1 MNRAADQQSSSA
13 NKAVEQQ
20 SNRVA
25 VFRNR
30 GFRLKA
36 EGYRINFSLQP
47 SAFSLIPYFCFTALL
62 LCCSIILTTAHAEE
76 LIKKGE
82 VLSLKRCI
90 EIALKKQPNISAAT
104 GSKSA
109 AESRVGQAK
118 ASYYPQIEIGT
129 GYSRTHTRD
138 TFNQYSGTLS
148 IRQNIYDFGR
158 TEAGVKIQG
167 FNLDASKAELDNT
180 VDGVIFDVTQAYY
193 NLIKAKRNRDV
204 ALEVV
209 KQYEGH
215 LIQAKG
221 LYEAGTR
228 PRYDVTQA
236 EVNLSNARLNLIKAE
251 NAVKLAIASLNNS
264 MGVHDAP
271 EYEVED
277 DLQFRKIEVTL
288 SDALSSALKNRPDL
302 RSIISKRRA
311 AEQSV
316 ELARRNYNPTI
327 SGTINYGWG
336 GNNFPLEREWNLGA
350 TLTIPIFNGYLTRY
364 QVAEAEANLYTIKAN
379 EDLLKQNIYVEVQQ
393 AYLNLKEAEERI
405 PAAELAVRQ
414 ATENLELARGRY
426 EAGVGNPIEVT
437 DAETSYVNARV
448 AYIQALID
456 YRISI
461 AAIEKAMG
469 KGYEESAY
477 R

>member
-1 MNRAADQQSSSA
+1 MNRAEDRKSSRAIVKLRKIIYSL
-13 NKAVEQQ
+13 
-20 SNRVA
+20 
-25 VFRNR
+25 
-30 GFRLKA
+30 LKTTA
-36 EGYRINFSLQP
+36 LFYCS
-47 SAFSLIPYFCFTALL
+47 TALL
-62 LCCSIILTTAHAEE
+62 LCCSVILTPAHAEE
-76 LIKKGE
+76 IIKKGE

-90 EIALKKQPNISAAT
+90 EIALKKQPNIGAAT
-104 GSKSA
+104 GSKKA
-109 AESRVGQAK
+109 AESRIGQAR
-118 ASYYPQIEIGT
+118 AGYYPQIEIGT
-129 GYSRTHTRD
+129 GYSRTHARD

-158 TEAGVKIQG
+158 TDTSVNIQKL
-167 FNLDASKAELDNT
+167 NLESSASELTDT
-180 VDGVIFDVTQAYY
+180 VQRVIFDVTQSYY
-193 NLIKAKRNRDV
+193 NLIKAKRSRDV

-209 KQYEGH
+209 KQFEAH

-221 LYEAGTR
+221 FYETGTR
-228 PRYDVTQA
+228 PKYDVTQA

-264 MGVHDAP
+264 MGFPDAP

-277 DLQFRKIEVTL
+277 DLQFRKNDVTL
-288 SDALSSALKNRPDL
+288 SDALSAALKNRPDL
-302 RSIISKRRA
+302 RSIISKRQA

-316 ELARRNYNPTI
+316 ELARKNYNPAI
-327 SGTINYGWG
+327 SGTINYGWT

-379 EDLLKQNIYVEVQQ
+379 EELLKQNIYVEVQQ

-426 EAGVGNPIEVT
+426 EAGVGSPVEVT
-437 DAETSYVNARV
+437 DAETSYLNAHV

-461 AAIEKAMG
+461 AALEKAMG
-469 KGYEESAY
+469 KGYEESTY
-477 R
+477 H

>member
-1 MNRAADQQSSSA
+1 MNREVDQLCL
-13 NKAVEQQ
+13 
-20 SNRVA
+20 R
-25 VFRNR
+25 RD
-30 GFRLKA
+30 GFYK
-36 EGYRINFSLQP
+36 Y
-47 SAFSLIPYFCFTALL
+47 FSLIYFYCCSTALL
-62 LCCSIILTTAHAEE
+62 ICCCTAILTTASAEE
-76 LIKKGE
+76 IIRKGE

-90 EIALKKQPNISAAT
+90 EIALKKQPNISAAA
-104 GSKSA
+104 GNKSS

-129 GYSRTHTRD
+129 GYSRIHSID
-138 TFNQYSGTLS
+138 TFSQYSGS
-148 IRQNIYDFGR
+148 ISLKQNIYDFGR
-158 TEAGVKIQG
+158 TETGIKVQRYNLESAEEELTDTIQR
-167 FNLDASKAELDNT
+167 
-180 VDGVIFDVTQAYY
+180 VIFDVTQSYY

-221 LYEAGTR
+221 FYEAGTR

-264 MGVHDAP
+264 MGVPDAP

-277 DLQFRKIEVTL
+277 NLQFRKIEVTL
-288 SDALSSALKNRPDL
+288 NDALSTALKNRPDL
-302 RSIISKRRA
+302 ISIISKRRA

-316 ELARRNYNPTI
+316 ELARKNYNPTI

-364 QVAEAEANLYTIKAN
+364 QVSEAESNLYTIKAQ
-379 EDLLKQNIYVEVQQ
+379 EELLRQNIYVEVQQ

-426 EAGVGNPIEVT
+426 EAGVGSPIEVT
-437 DAETSYVNARV
+437 DAEASYVNARV

-469 KGYEESAY
+469 KGYEESSY